1 MTDCLSQALAQ
12 ERERLLLTLSA
23 SLKSELEKSQQRR
36 IAVSDVLGELPRIF
50 DLTCQELQTEVQ
62 EKSRIRSSTVAQQH
76 GARRVEQGFEVGVLF
91 REFSLIRTLT
101 EEIIRQQ
108 KDSLSREKLF
118 ETQSRLSST
127 LEHLLYLAVTTY
139 THKQTQEL
147 SDQARRDPLTRL
159 LNRATFDEALND
171 EVERASRYNREVS
184 LVLLDVDRFKQV
196 NDRFGHPAGD
206 EVLLNVARIVQS
218 SLRHSDTAF
227 RYGGD
232 EFTAICPETPG
243 EVMAGVMRRV
253 EASVLSYFADSPV
266 SEECGISWGV
276 ASFPADATQAGELM
290 RIADERL
297 YECKKRHHQRFD
309 EQRTLAGGKI

>member
-309 EQRTLAGGKI
+309 EQRTLAGEKI